1 MFTSISTIHFVGIG
15 GIGMSGIAE
24 ILIAEGFRVTGSDLA
39 ASEVTARLE
48 SLGAR
53 VMIGHDT
60 QNVEGAEVVVYS
72 SAVDPERNPETV
84 EATRRNIPV
93 IRRAEM
99 LAEVTRMRYGVAIAG
114 THGKTTTTSMIGLV
128 LIEGGVDPTVI
139 VGGKLADLGGTNA
152 RRGEGEW
159 TVVEAD
165 EYDRSFLSLQPTIA
179 VINNLETD
187 HLDIYAGLDDLKET
201 FARFANNVPFYGV
214 IALCLDDENL
224 IAILPLLKRR
234 VVSFGTSSQC
244 DVRGDDIS
252 FRDGGSHFTVISR
265 GEVLGEITLGVPGL
279 HNVRNG
285 LAAVTVALEL
295 GISFETI
302 ANALSRFRGVYRR
315 FEIKGEPRGVLIID
329 EYAHHP
335 TEVKATLEG
344 LRQGY
349 GRRVIGIFQPHTYSR
364 TRDFHEDFG
373 KSFHNADIIVITDVY
388 AAREEPI
395 EGVTGELVARS
406 ASNFGHRNVHYIERK
421 EKVADHVLELVQEGD
436 VIMTIGAGD
445 VWKIGEEIVA
455 RIEAGAPLGATQNV
469 GKEAIG
475 NEG

>member
-1 MFTSISTIHFVGIG
+1 MFTSITTIHFVGIG

-24 ILIAEGFRVTGSDLA
+24 ILVAEGFRVTGSDLA
-39 ASEVTARLE
+39 ASDVTARLE
-48 SLGAR
+48 SLGVR
-53 VMIGHDT
+53 VMVGHDT
-60 QNVEGAEVVVYS
+60 QNVEEAEVVVYS

-84 EATRRNIPV
+84 EAMRRNIPV

-128 LIEGGVDPTVI
+128 LIEGGIDPTVI
-139 VGGKLADLGGTNA
+139 VGGKLADLGGSNA
-152 RRGEGEW
+152 RRGDGEW

-179 VINNLETD
+179 VINNLETE
-187 HLDIYAGLDDLKET
+187 HLDIYAGLDDLKDT
-201 FARFANNVPFYGV
+201 FARFANRVPFYGV

-224 IAILPLLKRR
+224 IAILPQLKRR

-244 DVRGDDIS
+244 DVRGDDIVY
-252 FRDGGSHFTVISR
+252 RDGGSRFTVISR
-265 GEVLGEITLGVPGL
+265 GEELGEITLGVPGL

-285 LAAVTVALEL
+285 LGAVTVGLEM
-295 GISFETI
+295 GIPFETI
-302 ANALSRFRGVYRR
+302 VRALSRFRGVYRR
-315 FEIKGEPRGVLIID
+315 FEIKGEPQGILVID

-344 LRQGY
+344 LRKGY
-349 GRRVIGIFQPHTYSR
+349 GRRVIGIFQPHTFTR

-373 KSFHNADIIVITDVY
+373 KSFHNADIVVITDIY
-388 AAREEPI
+388 PAREEPI

-406 ASNFGHRNVHYIERK
+406 ASNFGHRHVHYIERK
-421 EKVADHVLELVQEGD
+421 EEVADRVLELLQEGD
-436 VIMTIGAGD
+436 VVMTMGAGD

-455 RIEAGAPLGATQNV
+455 RLEAGAPLRAAPAA
-469 GKEAIG
+469 GKEEIG

>member
-1 MFTSISTIHFVGIG
+1 MFTSITTIHFVGIG

-24 ILIAEGFRVTGSDLA
+24 ILVADGFRVTGSDLA
-39 ASEVTARLE
+39 ASDVTARLE

-53 VMIGHDT
+53 VMIGHDAA
-60 QNVEGAEVVVYS
+60 NVEGAEVVVYS
-72 SAVDPERNPETV
+72 SAVDPETNPETA
-84 EATRRNIPV
+84 EAMRRNIPV

-139 VGGKLADLGGTNA
+139 VGGKLADLGGSNA
-152 RRGEGEW
+152 RRGDGEW

-179 VINNLETD
+179 VINNLEAE
-187 HLDIYAGLDDLKET
+187 HLDIYSGLDDLKET
-201 FARFANNVPFYGV
+201 FAQFANHVPFYGV

-224 IAILPLLKRR
+224 VAILPKLKRR

-244 DVRGDDIS
+244 DVRGDHIT
-252 FRDGGSHFTVISR
+252 FGNGGSTFTVISR
-265 GEVLGEITLGVPGL
+265 GEELGEVTLKVPGL
-279 HNVRNG
+279 HNIRNG
-285 LAAVTVALEL
+285 LAAVTVGLEL
-295 GISFETI
+295 GIPFETI
-302 ANALSRFRGVYRR
+302 ARALSAFRGVYRR
-315 FEIKGEPRGVLIID
+315 FEIKGEPKGVLVID

-344 LRQGY
+344 LRKSY
-349 GRRVIGIFQPHTYSR
+349 RRRVIGIFQPHTYSR

-373 KSFHNADIIVITDVY
+373 KSFHNADIVVITDIY
-388 AAREEPI
+388 PAREEPI

-406 ASNFGHRNVHYIERK
+406 ASNFGHRHVHYIERK
-421 EKVADHVLELVQEGD
+421 EEVTDHVLEFLQEGD
-436 VIMTIGAGD
+436 IVMTIGAGD
-445 VWKIGEEIVA
+445 VWKIGEEIVD
-455 RIEAGAPLGATQNV
+455 RIEGGATLMPASR
-469 GKEAIG
+469 KE
-475 NEG
+475 ETEKEE